1 MDQNNNPPESSTTP
15 TPRATSDPL
24 AIGSVAGQ
32 LVQRIL
38 SRPNAPEVSDAE
50 WKRQRDQEERS
61 RRSVEAEDLARLIG
75 KRYAYSSLASFELF
89 GKPEDQE
96 AQRKVI
102 EQVKKFGQN
111 MLSHTARGGG
121 LILYGPPGT
130 GKDHLLV
137 SLMRHAILAHGL
149 RVHWCNGQTL
159 FGEFRDNIDKATSER
174 ELLTKY
180 VRPLVLGISDP
191 VPPKGEISNYA
202 ASMLYRIIEDRYREL
217 KPTWVT
223 VNVADAKEASKELS
237 GPILDRLRDTSVAIF
252 CNWPSYR
259 QARKPEWL
267 K

>member
-1 MDQNNNPPESSTTP
+1 MS
-15 TPRATSDPL
+15 
-24 AIGSVAGQ
+24 
-32 LVQRIL
+32 RIL
-38 SRPNAPEVSDAE
+38 SRPNLPEVSDEE
-50 WKRQRDQEERS
+50 WKRRQDQEERS
-61 RRSVEAEDLARLIG
+61 RRGGEAEDLIRSIG
-75 KRYAYSSLASFELF
+75 KRYADCTLASFQPF

-102 EQVKKFGQN
+102 EQIKKFGQN

-137 SLMRHAILAHGL
+137 SLMRHAILAYGM

-159 FGEFRDNIDKATSER
+159 FGDFRDNIDKATSER
-174 ELLTKY
+174 ELLAKY

-191 VPPKGEISNYA
+191 VPPKGEISSYA

-223 VNVADAKEASKELS
+223 VNVGDAKEASRELS
-237 GPILDRLRDTSVAIF
+237 GPILDRLRDTSVAVF